1 MSLWDRVKFL
11 LLFTLGWFVLVW
23 SAMATNPLMGTSD
36 ALRTEV
42 RTGWWVFALAA
53 LEAIRQI
60 HFLISEHWAG
70 YHRFWTHTVFG
81 GFDRLNHRKLSD
93 WTRFRLRRVV
103 TWLFWIAIFAVVL
116 GKIKHVSPIVAL
128 ARAPGYLWSAMPFV
142 LQLAFAFFFIAFQ
155 FIGLFWLLSRGG
167 IDVYYPD
174 DIKTRFSD
182 VWGQDHVLARV
193 KENIVFLENP
203 GEIEAKGGYV
213 PGGLLLWGPPG
224 TGKTLMAEAVA
235 GETGK
240 PYVFVDPGAF
250 INMFFGIGVLK
261 VKSLFRKLRKLALR
275 YGGVIVFFDEAD
287 SLGRRG
293 VLGQQGPN
301 FPRGMAPAPFQRAGC
316 HGFSYLSS
324 DVQWMLAR
332 RAMARP
338 APEEGETRRNRQMM
352 GMGMGG
358 GGDMGTLQA
367 LLTELSGLKKP
378 RGFINRY
385 VRRLL
390 GMRPK
395 PPPKYRIL
403 VMMATNLPEALDE
416 ALLRPGR
423 IDRIY
428 KVGYP
433 SKAGRV
439 RTYEGYF
446 AKVRHELTPEQIDKL
461 AVITPYATGATIKDL
476 VNESLI
482 TALRN
487 GHDVITWQDVIK
499 AKQLKELGPPED
511 IEYIERERHAVAV
524 HEACHALVAF
534 RTRQHMEIDIATI
547 EKGSD
552 YLGMVASIPPEDQFT
567 RWRSEYETDILVS
580 LASLAG
586 ERMFFDNDSSSGVS
600 GDLESAT
607 TVASFMEGFWGMG
620 STVSSYST
628 AKRLE
633 VGAPGGGQGGRRKKG
648 QDPEQELR
656 RALADRIED
665 SLTTLLTRVE
675 GVLRDDR
682 AKVLSLAHALETH
695 KTLTG
700 EDIVAVMEHT
710 LGPLVDGRPYA
721 DPEFLDLLEEYHQ
734 AAASAH
740 RVHGNVQVSMPTPP
754 LVAVPQGAVATLEAG
769 PSMPNGGPG
778 FDGGPTYGGGPA
790 YGSGPASE
798 GPALGGGPAPDGG
811 QAFGGP
817 TPNGGPAPGRGPAPG
832 GEPGA
837 DGGPAHGSGPTFG
850 S

>member
-1 MSLWDRVKFL
+1 MSLWDRLKFL
-11 LLFTLGWFVLVW
+11 ILLALVWWILVW
-23 SAMATNPLMGTSD
+23 SAMANNPLMGISD
-36 ALRTEV
+36 AIRTEV
-42 RTGWWVFALAA
+42 RNGWWVFVLAG
-53 LEAIRQI
+53 LEALRQI
-60 HFLISEHWAG
+60 HFLISEHWAA
-70 YHRFWTHTVFG
+70 YHRFWTHRVFG
-81 GFDRLNHRKLSD
+81 GLERLTHRRLSD
-93 WTRFRLRRVV
+93 WTRFRLRRLFTWVLWIVIVAVV
-103 TWLFWIAIFAVVL
+103 T
-116 GKIKHVSPIVAL
+116 GKIIHTSPILAL
-128 ARAPGYLWSAMPFV
+128 LRGPQLLWHVLPFV

-167 IDVYYPD
+167 VDVYYPD

-182 VWGQDHVLARV
+182 VWGQDHVLERV
-193 KENIVFLENP
+193 KENIIYLEDP
-203 GEIEAKGGYV
+203 EQIESRGGYV
-213 PGGLLLWGPPG
+213 PGGILLWGPPG

-235 GETGK
+235 GETGR

-250 INMFFGIGVLK
+250 INMFMGVGILK

-293 VLGQQGPN
+293 ALAQQGPN
-301 FPRGMAPAPFQRAGC
+301 FPRAAAPFQRGGC
-316 HGFSYLSS
+316 HGFSYLST
-324 DVQWMLAR
+324 DVQWMLAQ
-332 RAMARP
+332 RAMATP

-358 GGDMGTLQA
+358 GGMGTLEA

-378 RGFINRY
+378 RGFINRH
-385 VRRLL
+385 VRRMF

-395 PPPKYRIL
+395 PPPKYRML
-403 VMMATNLPEALDE
+403 VMMATNMPEALDE

-446 AKVRHELTPEQIDKL
+446 AKVRHELTPEQMDKL

-476 VNESLI
+476 VNEALI
-482 TALRN
+482 TAIRN
-487 GHDVITWQDVIK
+487 GRDVIIWQDVIK

-511 IEYIERERHAVAV
+511 VEYIERERHAVAV
-524 HEACHALVAF
+524 HEACHALVAY

-586 ERMFFDNDSSSGVS
+586 ERMFFDSDSSSGVS

-620 STVSSYST
+620 ATVSSYST

-633 VGAPGGGQGGRRKKG
+633 VGAPGGGQGGRNKKG
-648 QDPEQELR
+648 QDPEAELR

-665 SLTTLLTRVE
+665 TLGNLLQRVETLLHE
-675 GVLRDDR
+675 DR
-682 AKVLSLAHALETH
+682 IKVLSLAHALETH
-695 KTLTG
+695 KTLSG

-710 LGPLVDGRPYA
+710 VGPLVDGRPYA
-721 DPEFLDLLEEYHQ
+721 DPEFLARLEQYHQ
-734 AAASAH
+734 AAAVAH
-740 RVHGNVQVSMPTPP
+740 RSHGR
-754 LVAVPQGAVATLEAG
+754 VAVPMPPAPMLAPVVQGAVASLESG
-769 PSMPNGGPG
+769 LSL
-778 FDGGPTYGGGPA
+778 DGGSTVDG
-790 YGSGPASE
+790 
-798 GPALGGGPAPDGG
+798 GPALGGGSAPLDGG
-811 QAFGGP
+811 AGTG
-817 TPNGGPAPGRGPAPG
+817 PNGGPGMEGGTGPNGGPSMEGGAGPNGSQGVGGEWAPGSDWAP
-832 GEPGA
+832 
-837 DGGPAHGSGPTFG
+837 GSGPASG